1 MFQNFNDAIA
11 VIGIDIGK
19 NSFRVVGLDSR
30 GVITLRQKWSRG
42 QVEARLA
49 NMSPCLIGMEA
60 CVGAYHLSR
69 KLKALGHDARLMPAK
84 YVRPYARPLS
94 ANSTKFSCNARPDHT
109 SGSFS
114 TEMVKAEVRT
124 APLWLNSDR
133 IAAPR

>member
-1 MFQNFNDAIA
+1 MRADIHDGQEDALQSEA
-11 VIGIDIGK
+11 GYID
-19 NSFRVVGLDSR
+19 
-30 GVITLRQKWSRG
+30 
-42 QVEARLA
+42 
-49 NMSPCLIGMEA
+49 
-60 CVGAYHLSR
+60 
-69 KLKALGHDARLMPAK
+69 
-84 YVRPYARPLS
+84 ARPLS